1 MRLRLL
7 LAGLGGLIASAPAAA
22 ETVII
27 YTNPMTMQRHTVIVD
42 SDGPDR
48 AFLCMLPPGDAG
60 CRAVAVRRE
69 RR

>member
-1 MRLRLL
+1 M
-7 LAGLGGLIASAPAAA
+7 
-22 ETVII
+22 II